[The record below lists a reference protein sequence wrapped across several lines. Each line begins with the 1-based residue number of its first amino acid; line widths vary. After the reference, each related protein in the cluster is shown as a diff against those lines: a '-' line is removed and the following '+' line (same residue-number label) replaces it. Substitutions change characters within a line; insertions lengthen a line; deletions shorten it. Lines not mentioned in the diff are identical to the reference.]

1 MEMRNC
7 INGFIVVFF
16 VGMVLLGVLTLI
28 TQVMFALRCK
38 KKIEAVLVDVEM
50 TKTKEST
57 QRVEIPHESRYSK
70 YSYTYRPKREFVY
83 KKRYSYTYNPVY
95 QYEYNDQIITRTPM
109 NMMDFFD
116 DQTFEKKNYKIG
128 QKSYI
133 YVDPKCPAV
142 YLTKRISLMNI
153 LVSIDAI
160 AVGCYLLFKLFC

>member
-16 VGMVLLGVLTLI
+16 VGMVLFSVLTLI

-57 QRVEIPHESRYSK
+57 QRVEVPHESRYSK
-70 YSYTYRPKREFVY
+70 YSYTYKPKREFVY
-83 KKRYSYTYNPVY
+83 QKRYSYTYTPVY
-95 QYEYNDQIITRTPM
+95 QYEYNNQVITRTPM

-116 DQTFEKKNYKIG
+116 NQTFEKKNYKIG

-133 YVDPKCPAV
+133 YIDPNCPYV
-142 YLTKRISLMNI
+142 YMTKRFSLMNY
-153 LVSIDAI
+153 LMAI
-160 AVGCYLLFKLFC
+160 FLIVGGCFFLLKYL